1 MISNKLSRFTD
12 ENMNMQLLTQMQ
24 DAIKNTITDKK
35 IGVAFSGGVD
45 STLLAKLVKDLEYD
59 VHLLTI
65 GFHDSHDINFAK
77 EVNEILNFPHSISEI
92 DPEKFKEVSDKI
104 HQLIKTD
111 NLSWNENSIA
121 FYYVA
126 ELAQKNGLNT
136 VVTANGIDELFC
148 GYNSYREAIETGED
162 EVVKMMN
169 DKLKNEEEMMVAV
182 NAVTAEFGVRMIQPF
197 LSPSFVDY
205 AKKIPISEKIHG
217 PDDMK
222 RKHAIRELAM
232 DYGVPEV
239 AAQKQKK
246 ALQYGSQIHKSLL
259 KSRKTSAFTW
269 LLTLSII
276 VSDAPRWFCATKID
290 FISLSERAD
299 ETTLSFPSAS
309 IKLIPFLCAANATL
323 CTSLYALNRGMPFLI
338 SASNT
343 NSEKICPFVM

>member
-1 MISNKLSRFTD
+1 MNK
-12 ENMNMQLLTQMQ
+12 QLLDEMENAVKDTVP
-24 DAIKNTITDKK
+24 DKK

-45 STLLAKLVKDLEYD
+45 STLLAKLVKDMGYD

-65 GFHDSHDINFAK
+65 GFQDSHDINFAK
-77 EVNEILNFPHSISEI
+77 EVNQLLNFPHSISEI
-92 DPEKFKEVSDKI
+92 DPEKFKDVSEKI
-104 HQLIKTD
+104 HQVIKSD

-126 ELAQKNGLNT
+126 ELARKNELKT

-169 DKLKNEEEMMVAV
+169 DKLKNEGEMMIAV
-182 NAVTAEFGVRMIQPF
+182 NTVTAEFGVKMVQPF
-197 LSPSFVDY
+197 LSPSFVEY

-222 RKHAIRELAM
+222 RKHSIRELAM

-259 KSRKTSAFTW
+259 KSRKTS
-269 LLTLSII
+269 
-276 VSDAPRWFCATKID
+276 
-290 FISLSERAD
+290 
-299 ETTLSFPSAS
+299 
-309 IKLIPFLCAANATL
+309 
-323 CTSLYALNRGMPFLI
+323 
-338 SASNT
+338 
-343 NSEKICPFVM
+343 